1 MSLQTPSVRA
11 QVNRRGFLAGALG
24 LSALGMTGL
33 LTSCGTASSG
43 AAGGSGSGIAPFT
56 YLSYLPME
64 TLSVAPEL
72 LADAGGH
79 FENHGLQVTFQ
90 STKGSPQAIQTL
102 VAGAGPLTRVGAID
116 LITAAADGQPLVNVG
131 SIVRG
136 SSIRIL
142 NATVNPL
149 EKPEDFL
156 GKTIGVPSEGG
167 TSDKSLSLMLHKAGL
182 NPDDV
187 ARQVVGLGPGTFELV
202 KRGDIAG
209 YMVSI
214 DQSIVTQQQFEG
226 EAQAFDAGDAVRAD
240 SQIYTATQQ
249 SLEEHGEEIKAYM
262 AAIRDAVQEIIDD
275 ESLESVI
282 ETMRSKYSF
291 GSLDDDEVAKESLSQ
306 SRDLWTAKGTQPLLT
321 TDEGYWAEGY
331 EELVSAGMVEAGSDP
346 SEWLDNSYLPAS

>member
-1 MSLQTPSVRA
+1 MSPQSSRTRP
-11 QVNRRGFLAGALG
+11 QVNRRGFLTGALG
-24 LSALGMTGL
+24 LTALGTTGL
-33 LTSCGTASSG
+33 LTSCGTAATG
-43 AAGGSGSGIAPFT
+43 GTGGSTGGGSAFT

-116 LITAAADGQPLVNVG
+116 LLTAAADGQPLVNVG

-142 NATVNPL
+142 NSTKNPL

-187 ARQVVGLGPGTFELV
+187 ARQVVGLGPGSFELV

-240 SQIYTATQQ
+240 SQIYTASKQ
-249 SLEEHGEEIKAYM
+249 SLEEHGDDIKAYL
-262 AAIRDAVQEIIDD
+262 AAIHDAVQEIVDD

-282 ETMRSKYSF
+282 ETMRTKYSF
-291 GSLDDDEVAKESLSQ
+291 GSLDDDAVAKESLRQ
-306 SRDLWTAKGTQPLLT
+306 SRDLWTAKGTEPLLT
-321 TDEGYWAEGY
+321 TDEAYWSEGY
-331 EELVSAGMVEAGSDP
+331 AELVDAGMVDDGADP
-346 SEWLDNSYLPAS
+346 TEWMDNSYLPSA